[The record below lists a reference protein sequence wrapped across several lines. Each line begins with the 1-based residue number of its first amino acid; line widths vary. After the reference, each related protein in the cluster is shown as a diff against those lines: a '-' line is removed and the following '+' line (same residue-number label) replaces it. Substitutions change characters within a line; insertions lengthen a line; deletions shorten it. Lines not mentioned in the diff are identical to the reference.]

1 MSLGRNE
8 FVGLS
13 ARPTTALKSRVMAC
27 RMKRSACTSNY
38 NPGVMICRA
47 KRPTYNRIEIE
58 GDGLPDEAFG
68 LHFKLQSWRID
79 LSGEAFV
86 LHSKL
91 ESWVG
96 RALRPTIFTCQPN
109 FRPPKYPSICNLVS
123 SENKSDTAFLF
134 NSVSLM
140 YFKNTSSLAIDSL
153 R

>member
-96 RALRPTIFTCQPN
+96 RALRPTIYLPVSRISGPQNTHRFAIWC
-109 FRPPKYPSICNLVS
+109 PPKTRVTLHFYLTP
-123 SENKSDTAFLF
+123 
-134 NSVSLM
+134 
-140 YFKNTSSLAIDSL
+140 Y